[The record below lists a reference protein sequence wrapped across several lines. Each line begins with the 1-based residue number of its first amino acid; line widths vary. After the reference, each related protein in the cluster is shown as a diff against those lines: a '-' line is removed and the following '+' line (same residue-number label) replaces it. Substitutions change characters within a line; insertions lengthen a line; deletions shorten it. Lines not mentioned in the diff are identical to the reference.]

1 MCGIAAIFNY
11 SNAPLKVDGE
21 ELLRVRDRM
30 ITRGP
35 DGAGIWL
42 SDDGKVGLAHRRLA
56 IIEVGSAGA
65 QPMSLKDEIG
75 NIQLEISFN
84 GEIYNYLELKNELIG
99 KGRRFDTNSDTEVLL
114 QLYDEYGPDMLY
126 RLRGMFAFAIWD
138 VEKKGMFLARDPYG
152 IKPLY
157 YSDNGNTL
165 RLASQVKALLS
176 GGAISQAPNPA
187 GHIGFFTLGY
197 VPEPHT
203 MYRDIYSLSAG
214 TYAWFDCTGKKE
226 FNTYFCLRTEM
237 IKLEKQN
244 LDVPPLHLRN
254 ALLESAEHHLVS
266 DVPVGVFLSAGLDS
280 SSILAYAAEI
290 SKGPIETI
298 TLNFDEFSGSHADE
312 SPLAKEVAGLF
323 QSNHHASTIDAEDF
337 SIIKSSL
344 IESMDQPSID
354 GVNTYFVA
362 REASR
367 KGLKVALSGVG
378 GDEIFGGYD
387 TFKQVPSIVKNIG
400 WIPGIRNFGRVF
412 RKISGP
418 LLKQLTSPKYA
429 SLFEYSSDYGS
440 AYILRRGL
448 FLPWEL
454 PEFLD
459 KTFVE
464 EGWKNLNLNNM
475 VNESIDGISL
485 PKNKVSALESQW
497 YMKNQLLRD
506 ADWAGMAHSC
516 EIRTPLIDSFLFKKI
531 AGRAF
536 NKTDMAGGLKR
547 PLPNKLINRPKTG
560 FAIPVQDWILS
571 DRTDDVV
578 DRGIRGWAKIVY
590 KENFVT

>member
-11 SNAPLKVDGE
+11 SNAPSRVDEE

-65 QPMSLKDEIG
+65 QPMSLKDGIG
-75 NIQLEISFN
+75 NIRLEISFN

-157 YSDNGNTL
+157 YSDNGKTL

-176 GGAISQAPNPA
+176 GREISRAPNPA

-203 MYRDIYSLSAG
+203 MYRDIKSLSAG

-226 FNTYFCLRTEM
+226 FKTYFCLRKEM
-237 IKLEKQN
+237 IELEKQN
-244 LDVPPLHLRN
+244 LDVAPLHLRS
-254 ALLESAEHHLVS
+254 ALLESVEHHLVS

-280 SSILAYAAEI
+280 SSILAYASEI
-290 SKGPIETI
+290 SKGPIESI
-298 TLNFDEFSGSHADE
+298 TLNFDEFSGSHSNE
-312 SPLAKEVAGLF
+312 SPLAKEVAGLY
-323 QSNHHASTIDAEDF
+323 QSNHHAPTINAEDF
-337 SIIKSSL
+337 STIKSNL

-362 REASR
+362 REATR

-378 GDEIFGGYD
+378 GDEVFGGYD

-400 WIPGIRNFGRVF
+400 WIPGIGNFGRVF

-485 PKNKVSALESQW
+485 PKNKVSVLESQW

-531 AGRAF
+531 AARAF
-536 NKTDMAGGLKR
+536 NKTDMAHGLKR

-560 FAIPVQDWILS
+560 FAIPVHDWILS
-571 DRTDDVV
+571 GKNDEVV